1 MTKDEMEV
9 WFEYQYSKDFYKWE
23 KLLSQD
29 GKKEFE
35 TFLMEKSADEKPKN
49 EESVYKSAKTK
60 KRFWGIGII
69 ASVLI
74 ASLLAGYVA
83 MKKEDGK
90 EIENSEIAVGSD
102 ESSATSESEVEEQS
116 ESVLPPQIVEKLK
129 ELAKSDKDESG
140 LPNVELFYL
149 TDENGNFKDLNA
161 LLDENSDLSNISENS
176 ISIEKSGE
184 TKRTRTRELSLRE
197 RKRKKSKRGT
207 DENLTIEIEDTL
219 QNLTDLKD
227 SKLAN
232 INFDERKPKFT
243 CRLYFPYGSSMD
255 INESEVWR
263 EEYLLNVKTEEEKI
277 GKFSSYLLGVN
288 EMLSKIPKDKRNE
301 ARFILMG
308 YADSTLFNG
317 KIEISE
323 RSELFNTELSK
334 KRAEAVKNILVDS
347 DFRISPE
354 KVETIGL
361 GYSKN
366 KNETTNL
373 EKYRRVDV
381 VVMY

>member
-1 MTKDEMEV
+1 MEV

-35 TFLMEKSADEKPKN
+35 TFLMEKSAGEKPKN
-49 EESVYKSAKTK
+49 EESVYKTAKTK
-60 KRFWGIGII
+60 KRFLGIGII

-74 ASLLAGYVA
+74 ASLLIGYVA
-83 MKKEDGK
+83 TKKEDGK

-102 ESSATSESEVEEQS
+102 KSSATSESEVEEQS

-129 ELAKSDKDESG
+129 ELAKSDKDESD

-176 ISIEKSGE
+176 ISLREGKRKSS
-184 TKRTRTRELSLRE
+184 TSE

-227 SKLAN
+227 SELVN

-288 EMLSKIPKDKRNE
+288 EMLSKIPEDKRNE
-301 ARFILMG
+301 TRFILMG

-323 RSELFNTELSK
+323 RSERFNTELSK
-334 KRAEAVKNILVDS
+334 KRAESVKKILVGS
-347 DFRISPE
+347 GFGISPE

-366 KNETTNL
+366 QNETTNL